1 MDDASRVVVR
11 LAAVVRVVNNAGR
24 FIGRNAITI
33 DEHSRTCVIPHVV
46 MVPGRDI
53 CEGARSLNTFPRGR
67 VGARPHS
74 ARDVRQ
80 RRWQGAIGLDVPPP
94 PTILVGN
101 EFRPAATAC
110 QQVPDRSHN
119 KIISEWTYL
128 PGAPEYCRRYR
139 PAARS
144 PQSLDTSTMHIGFR
158 CVVSL

>member
-67 VGARPHS
+67 VGARPHR

-94 PTILVGN
+94 PTILVDN
-101 EFRPAATAC
+101 ESAPPPRRASRSRTARTT
-110 QQVPDRSHN
+110 RSSASGR
-119 KIISEWTYL
+119 IFLARRSTAGDTGRRRVRLSRWT
-128 PGAPEYCRRYR
+128 
-139 PAARS
+139 
-144 PQSLDTSTMHIGFR
+144 PQLCTSTSD
-158 CVVSL
+158 VS